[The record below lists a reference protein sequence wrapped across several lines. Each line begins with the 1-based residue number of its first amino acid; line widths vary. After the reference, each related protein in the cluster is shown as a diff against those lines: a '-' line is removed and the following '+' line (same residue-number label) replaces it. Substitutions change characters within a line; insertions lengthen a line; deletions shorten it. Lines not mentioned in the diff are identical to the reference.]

1 MMKKISFTAFVLA
14 SFLTFGKSMQV
25 KALTIPKLPMTETSK
40 QWAVEVNNPDND
52 YPNLAQAK
60 RGVYHTYS
68 LNVKNVGKDVHDVK
82 VQLFR
87 NESNSNTK
95 YGLLPT
101 MESPELSQK
110 DGHPL
115 HVSNFGLSEKATD
128 LNIVITWK
136 EKGEEREYQE
146 TFTFHQK

>member
-1 MMKKISFTAFVLA
+1 MKKITLITLIA
-14 SFLTFGKSMQV
+14 SILLLVGTSIDA
-25 KALTIPKLPMTETSK
+25 KALALPELPTKETSK
-40 QWAVEVNNPDND
+40 QWSVEVTKPDTD
-52 YPNLAQAK
+52 DPNLAK
-60 RGVYHTYS
+60 TKKGVYHTYS
-68 LNVKNVGKDVHDVK
+68 LDVKNIGKDVHDVK

-87 NESNSNTK
+87 NEPNSNTK

-101 MESPELSQK
+101 IEIPQLSQK

-136 EKGEEREYQE
+136 GKGEEREYQE

>member
-1 MMKKISFTAFVLA
+1 MKKITLITLITSILLFVSNSIEA
-14 SFLTFGKSMQV
+14 
-25 KALTIPKLPMTETSK
+25 KALAFPELPTTETSK
-40 QWAVEVNNPDND
+40 QWTVEVSNPDND
-52 YPNLAQAK
+52 DPDLAQAK

-87 NESNSNTK
+87 NEPNSNTK

-101 MESPELSQK
+101 MESPQLNQK
-110 DGHPL
+110 GGHPL
-115 HVSNFGLSEKATD
+115 HVSNFGISEEATD

-136 EKGEEREYQE
+136 EQGEERIYQE

>member
-1 MMKKISFTAFVLA
+1 MRK
-14 SFLTFGKSMQV
+14 LTLITFITSILLLV
-25 KALTIPKLPMTETSK
+25 SNSIEAKALVLPELPTTETSK
-40 QWAVEVNNPDND
+40 QWAVEINNPDND
-52 YPNLAQAK
+52 YPNLAQAR

-68 LNVKNVGKDVHDVK
+68 LNVKNVGKDVHEVK

-87 NESNSNTK
+87 NEPNSNTK

-115 HVSNFGLSEKATD
+115 HVSNFGLSEEATD

>member
-1 MMKKISFTAFVLA
+1 MRKITLITLITSILLLVSNSIEA
-14 SFLTFGKSMQV
+14 
-25 KALTIPKLPMTETSK
+25 KALAFPELPSIEKSK
-40 QWAVEVNNPDND
+40 QWSVEVTNPDTHD
-52 YPNLAQAK
+52 TDLAQAK

-68 LNVKNVGKDVHDVK
+68 LNVKNVGKDVDDVK

-87 NESNSNTK
+87 NEPNSNTK

-101 MESPELSQK
+101 IEIPQLSQK

-115 HVSNFGLSEKATD
+115 HVSNFGLSETATD

-136 EKGEEREYQE
+136 EQDAERLYQE